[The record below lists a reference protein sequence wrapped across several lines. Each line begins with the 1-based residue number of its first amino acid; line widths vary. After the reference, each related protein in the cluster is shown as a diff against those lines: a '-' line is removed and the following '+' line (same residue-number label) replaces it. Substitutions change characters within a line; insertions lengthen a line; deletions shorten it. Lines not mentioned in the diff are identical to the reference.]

1 VADTKEQIAY
11 DDELATIEAMPVG
24 PARIKAMDAFKV
36 KYPKGRP
43 AEAPV
48 ETKEQIEAKAK
59 IAGQAFGFLKQF
71 LDAFPN
77 DVKLKESWLLLLQ
90 NDLAGAKLAF
100 QASDY
105 YQNTLTT
112 SDARLKRKLSQFG
125 VYTKDLNN
133 FIDEQTRR
141 LVQSGITLNIN
152 DPKVKD
158 LLEAAYLSGDTDNQI
173 DIKALALNKGKIIGG
188 EVGGSI
194 VELRAYASAFG
205 IKYSDTDYSRFSE
218 EIFSGKTTP
227 KDIQSKIRQDSASMY
242 PIYSEQILNGT
253 SIATIGSAYKS
264 SYATILELDPDS
276 VDFSDPMLRKAVQ
289 YTLDGKP
296 AVMPLWQWEQ
306 ELRKDAR
313 WQYTDQAREST
324 YNAIYQ
330 VKTDM
335 GLL

>member
-1 VADTKEQIAY
+1 MADTKEQIAY
-11 DDELATIEAMPVG
+11 DNELATIEAMPVG
-24 PARIKAMDAFKV
+24 SAKIKAMDAFRV

-43 AEAPV
+43 EGSLV
-48 ETKEQIEAKAK
+48 ETPEQIEAKAK
-59 IAGQAFGFLKQF
+59 TAGQAFGFLKQF

-77 DVKLKESWLLLLQ
+77 DVKLKESWFLLLK
-90 NDLAGAKLAF
+90 NDIAGAKLAF
-100 QASDY
+100 YASNY
-105 YQNTLTT
+105 YNDTLIT

-125 VYTKDLNN
+125 VYTKELNN

-152 DPKVKD
+152 DPKIKEI
-158 LLEAAYLSGDTDNQI
+158 LEAAYLSGDTDNQI
-173 DIKALALNKGKIIGG
+173 DIKAIALNKGKIIGG
-188 EVGGSI
+188 AVGGSI
-194 VELRAYASAFG
+194 ADLRSYASAFG
-205 IKYSDTDYSRFSE
+205 IKYSDADYSRFSE
-218 EIFSGKTTP
+218 EIFSGKTTSN
-227 KDIQSKIRQDSASMY
+227 DIESKIRQDSASMY

-253 SIATIGSAYKS
+253 SINSIGSAYKS

-276 VDFSDPMLRKAVQ
+276 VDFSDPMLRKALQ

-306 ELRKDAR
+306 ELRKDSR

-335 GLL
+335 GLM